1 LIRGCARYPGG
12 PSGGSLEIFDNTTGE
27 RVATLGWSF
36 PSHGGPNGGGGY

>member
-12 PSGGSLEIFDNTTGE
+12 PSGGSLEIFDNTT
-27 RVATLGWSF
+27 VATLGWSF